1 MPLSY
6 VFPKGPVVDDT
17 PTPALSWTAPTSVS
31 VASGTTSTN
40 VTWSAASGGVSPYTY
55 GATTLKYDSA
65 GDYTQTLSDASLVTT
80 ISGMA
85 NGSTYVL
92 ERTVTDS
99 EGTQI
104 TVQAAVVV
112 SAASATITAGTAPGS
127 QTLAAGTLSAT
138 IGTWGSPSGGTGPY
152 TYSLTEPTGN
162 GAIISGSDLGS
173 YTVTGLTNGRTYAF
187 QLEITDSLSAK
198 GYSVV
203 TITIAYAVPEW
214 ETLLDVD
221 FTDPDWTALDS
232 TDATLSTSVPQHT
245 LYAADGTTPR
255 ARVWNN
261 TSQARR
267 LKVGP
272 SGTGLAL
279 ICTSTAAS
287 PSIKVELLDSAGV
300 NIFSTLN
307 WTDDLIKVEFLTE
320 GEEPAGSGGFAHLSM
335 FSSAFTNGANQHG
348 YRVVETGSNVR
359 PSRRS
364 WTTSDV
370 LITQATLTA
379 GSTRKY
385 QTQWEGYIAGS
396 RTIESYGR
404 EGTTLTGLTPIPRSG
419 KYYFHQCVS
428 QTHTDSP
435 TLTAFG
441 ATTSSFWGILMYH
454 DGTAIDNGNPGGLSR
469 NTLKRV
475 RISRLPSG
483 SKA

>member
-1 MPLSY
+1 MPLTY
-6 VFPKGPVVDDT
+6 VFPKGTVAESEPVPDL
-17 PTPALSWTAPTSVS
+17 AWTAPAS
-31 VASGTTSTN
+31 VAVATGTTSTN
-40 VTWSAASGGVSPYTY
+40 VTWASASGGVSPYTY

-65 GDYTQTLSDASLVTT
+65 GNYTQTVSDASLVTT

-92 ERTVTDS
+92 ERIVTDS
-99 EGTQI
+99 EGTQVTI
-104 TVQAAVVV
+104 QAAVVV
-112 SAASATITAGTAPGS
+112 GAASATITAGTAPSS

-138 IGTWGSPSGGTGPY
+138 IGTWGAPSGGTGPY

-162 GAIISGSDLGS
+162 GAVISGSGLGP

-203 TITIAYAVPEW
+203 TISIAYAVPEW
-214 ETLLDVD
+214 EVLLDVD
-221 FTDPDWTALDS
+221 FTDANWTALNS
-232 TDATLSTSVPQHT
+232 TDATASTAAAQHT

-261 TSQARR
+261 TAQARR
-267 LKVGP
+267 LRIDP

-279 ICTSTAAS
+279 IGTSTTAS
-287 PSIKVELLDSAGV
+287 PSIKVELLNSAGV

-307 WTDDLIKVEFLTE
+307 WTDDLIKVEFLAE
-320 GEEPAGSGGFAHLSM
+320 GEEPAGSGGFAHLVA

-348 YRVVETGSNVR
+348 YRTVESTSKVR
-359 PSRRS
+359 PIRRS
-364 WTTSDV
+364 WTTSDDS
-370 LITQATLTA
+370 INQAILDV

-385 QTQWEGYIAGS
+385 QVQWEGYITGS

-404 EGTTLTGLTPIPRSG
+404 EGTSLTALTPIPRSG

-428 QTHTDSP
+428 QTHTASP

-441 ATTSSFWGILMYH
+441 ATTSSFWGIMMYH
-454 DGTAIDNGNPGGLSR
+454 DGTAIDSGSAGGLSR
-469 NTLKRV
+469 NTLKKV